1 MILKFF
7 GAMFLSA
14 LATAAFSQCEVKSR
28 QGVDEVMY
36 YYVDYVPFYWTSKKE
51 LKGGAIT
58 DEQNY
63 FLALKPKP
71 YPPKPAGTKLKE
83 DLKVLLSND
92 STYVL
97 KHFDTRYVD
106 RDTTLLFM
114 YIIPEDEI
122 PIFRKYEVN
131 QVRMMLG
138 DEGERIYDFKLHKAA
153 VMEQLDCLINSLK
166 RKGEK

>member
-1 MILKFF
+1 MLKFLLTV
-7 GAMFLSA
+7 FLSA
-14 LATAAFSQCEVKSR
+14 FVSAAFSQCEVKSR

-36 YYVDYVPFYWTSKKE
+36 YYVDYVPFYWTAKKE

-63 FLALKPKP
+63 FLVLKPKP
-71 YPPKPAGTKLKE
+71 YPAKPAGTKLKD
-83 DLKVLLSND
+83 DLNVSLSND

-122 PIFRKYEVN
+122 PIFRKYEVR
-131 QVRMMLG
+131 QVRMMMG
-138 DEGERIYDFKLHKAA
+138 DEGERVYDFKLHKEA

-166 RKGEK
+166 RRREK